1 MGVAKREWVEA
12 NERGYWIPDDRF
24 VCPNCVANH
33 LLKILLSG
41 ESIRVDCSYCGSE
54 MAAPIKVLLDE
65 ISEAAFSGFT
75 DPASELPYESREGGY
90 QGEVLESWEVIENI
104 GHWTDEEKLHD
115 DIADAFSDQQWCRV
129 NHFGLSD
136 TDRLRYGWRD
146 FVRGIKHR
154 TRYLFLQESGELGTD
169 EIPPSRMLDRVGG
182 LLSTQLKQA
191 LFGGVLYR
199 VRVVE
204 PGSHPTTPNELGS
217 PPEHLA
223 LLDNRMSP
231 AGIPMF
237 YAAEDE
243 RTTVLET
250 YRPELGSNRNIV
262 ISKWRPTRELILLDL
277 TDVPALP
284 DPFDQAKRRFASDI
298 QFIREFIDD
307 FTKPVDRTSSSI
319 DYVPTQV
326 VTEYIRR
333 RMKTGNGASFDGIRY
348 ESSRRGGGVSVVIFA
363 KQENCVANSGSA
375 ILPKEQTLKLISSRK
390 LSSAEISSEWIE
402 PDPPESFRLV

>member
-1 MGVAKREWVEA
+1 MGVAKREWTEA

-24 VCPNCVANH
+24 VCANCVANH
-33 LLKILLSG
+33 LLKDLLRC

-75 DPASELPYESREGGY
+75 DPANELPYESREGGY
-90 QGEVLESWEVIENI
+90 QGEVLESWEVIEYI

-115 DIADAFSDQQWCRV
+115 DVADSFSDQQWCRV

-146 FVRGIKHR
+146 FVREIKHR

-169 EIPPSRMLDRVGG
+169 EIPPSRMLDRVGRV
-182 LLSTQLKQA
+182 LSTQLKQA

-217 PPEHLA
+217 PPEQLA

-243 RTTVLET
+243 RTAVLET
-250 YRPELGSNRNIV
+250 YRPELSSDRNNIV
-262 ISKWRPTRELILLDL
+262 VSKWRPTRELILLDL
-277 TDVPALP
+277 TDVPTLH
-284 DPFDQAKRRFASDI
+284 DPFDQAKRRYTSDI

-363 KQENCVANSGSA
+363 KQENCVANSESA
-375 ILPKEQTLKLISSRK
+375 ILHKEQTLELISSRK
-390 LSSAEISSEWIE
+390 LSSAEIPSE
-402 PDPPESFRLV
+402 

>member
-12 NERGYWIPDDRF
+12 NERGYWIPDDRL
-24 VCPNCVANH
+24 VCANCVANH
-33 LLKILLSG
+33 LLKDLLRG

-75 DPASELPYESREGGY
+75 DPANELPYESREGGY
-90 QGEVLESWEVIENI
+90 QGEVLESWEVIEYI
-104 GHWTDEEKLHD
+104 GHWTDDEKLHED
-115 DIADAFSDQQWCRV
+115 VADSFSDQQWCRV

-146 FVRGIKHR
+146 FVREIKHR

-169 EIPPSRMLDRVGG
+169 EIPPSRMLDQVGG
-182 LLSTQLKQA
+182 VLSTQLKQA

-217 PPEHLA
+217 PPEQLA

-243 RTTVLET
+243 RTAVLET
-250 YRPELGSNRNIV
+250 YRPELGSDRNIV

-284 DPFDQAKRRFASDI
+284 DPFDQAKRRYTSDI

-333 RMKTGNGASFDGIRY
+333 RMKTGNGESFDGIRY

-363 KQENCVANSGSA
+363 KQENCVANPESA
-375 ILPKEQTLKLISSRK
+375 IFPKEHTLELVSSRR
-390 LSSAEISSEWIE
+390 LSSSEIPSDWFE
-402 PDPPESFRLV
+402 PDPP